1 MSNYLQKILERKK
14 QEVGALAE
22 PKKLKDVLQAEG
34 LSVIAEIKRKSPSK
48 GFLNA
53 ALDPAE
59 LAKQYVA
66 GGAAAISV
74 LTDEEGFGGTLKD
87 LRAVIEA
94 CPGTPVL
101 RKDFIID
108 LKQLD
113 ETARSG
119 AHAVLLIAAALK
131 ERLPEFVREA
141 KKCGLETLV
150 EVHDA
155 DELALAEASGAEIIG
170 VNNRDLETFAVSLD
184 TAIKLKPRFAVSV
197 AESGIENAAH
207 AAMMRRAGYDAVLVG
222 EALVK
227 SSNPEKLL
235 CSLRSA
241 E

>member
-1 MSNYLQKILERKK
+1 MPNYLHEILERKK
-14 QEVGALAE
+14 QEISTLPTPIRFKEA
-22 PKKLKDVLQAEG
+22 LQADG

-48 GFLNA
+48 GFLNES
-53 ALDPAE
+53 LDPAE
-59 LAKQYVA
+59 LAKCYVA

-74 LTDEEGFGGTLKD
+74 LTDEAGFGGTLKD

-108 LKQLD
+108 IKQLD
-113 ETARSG
+113 ETARAG

-141 KKCGLETLV
+141 KKYGLETLV

-170 VNNRDLETFAVSLD
+170 VNNRSLETFAISLD
-184 TAIKLKPRFAVSV
+184 TAIKLKPRSVVAV
-197 AESGIENAAH
+197 AESGIENAEH
-207 AAMMRRAGYDAVLVG
+207 AALMRRAGYDAVLVG

-227 SSNPEKLL
+227 AANPEKLIL
-235 CSLRSA
+235 EMRNA
-241 E
+241 H